1 MSAYLVKRLLIAVP
15 TILAVLVVTFL
26 LMHAAPGDPVT
37 TLLGDRAATAEERAR
52 LEHEAGLD
60 RPLAV
65 QFLSYLS
72 RFVRG
77 DLGRIFGT
85 RRRIADELRAR
96 LPNTAILA
104 LAAVVLASVLGVT
117 TGVVSAYW
125 RNSVVDAGFRLLT
138 FFCISAPVFWF
149 GLMLIVV
156 FALKLG
162 WFPAAGSD
170 TWAHLILP
178 ALALGLRPA
187 AFIAR
192 VTRSTMLDALGEN
205 YILTAR
211 AKGLS
216 ERVVVLKHALRNV
229 ALPVVT
235 VIGGDLGSLM
245 GGTVI
250 TETVFGFVGLGAF
263 ALDAI
268 LNRWYSA
275 IMAVAML
282 WAVIFVL
289 VNLVVDLLYVVLDP
303 RVRLAGSIGPAG
315 EET

>member
-1 MSAYLVKRLLIAVP
+1 MRGYLLKRLLVAVP
-15 TILAVLVVTFL
+15 TVVAVLVITFL
-26 LMHAAPGDPVT
+26 LMHAAPGDPVS
-37 TLLGDRAATAEERAR
+37 TLLGDQAVTPAERAR

-60 RPLAV
+60 RPLVV
-65 QFLSYLS
+65 QFVGYLG
-72 RFVRG
+72 RFARG
-77 DLGRIFGT
+77 DLGHIFGT
-85 RRRIADELRAR
+85 RRRIADELWVR
-96 LPNTAILA
+96 LPNTLTLA
-104 LAAVVLASVLGVT
+104 LAAVVLASLLGVG
-117 TGVVSAYW
+117 TGIVSAYW
-125 RNSVVDAGFRLLT
+125 RNSLLDATFRLLA

-170 TWAHLILP
+170 TWGHLVLP

-192 VTRSTMLDALGEN
+192 VTRSTMLDCLGEN

-211 AKGLS
+211 AKGLP
-216 ERVVVLKHALRNV
+216 ERTVVLKHALRNV

-235 VIGGDLGSLM
+235 VIGGDLGNLL

-263 ALDAI
+263 AVEAL

-282 WAVIFVL
+282 WAVIFVA
-289 VNLVVDLLYVVLDP
+289 VNLVVDLLYVLLDP
-303 RVRLAGSIGPAG
+303 RIRLAG
-315 EET
+315 EEA

>member
-1 MSAYLVKRLLIAVP
+1 MRMKAYVVKRLLVAVP
-15 TILAVLVVTFL
+15 TVFAVLVITFL
-26 LMHAAPGDPVT
+26 LMHAAPGSPVD
-37 TLLGDRAATAEERAR
+37 TLLGDRQVTPEERAR
-52 LEHEAGLD
+52 LEREAGLD
-60 RPLAV
+60 RPLTV

-72 RFVRG
+72 RFARG
-77 DLGRIFGT
+77 DLGQIFGT
-85 RRRIADELRAR
+85 RRSIASELRVR
-96 LPNTAILA
+96 LPNTLTLA
-104 LAAVVLASVLGVT
+104 LAAVLLATLLGVT
-117 TGVVSAYW
+117 TGVVSAVK
-125 RNSVVDAGFRLLT
+125 RNSLADAVFRLLT

-156 FALKLG
+156 FALRLG

-170 TWAHLILP
+170 TWAHLVLP
-178 ALALGLRPA
+178 ALTLGLRPA

-192 VTRSTMLDALGEN
+192 VTRSTMLDVLGEN

-211 AKGLS
+211 AKGLP
-216 ERVVVLKHALRNV
+216 ERTVIGKHALRNV

-235 VIGGDLGSLM
+235 VIAGDLGHLM

-263 ALDAI
+263 AVEAI

-282 WAVIFVL
+282 WGIIFVV
-289 VNLVVDLLYVVLDP
+289 VNLAVDVLYVLLDP
-303 RVRLAGSIGPAG
+303 RIRLTG
-315 EET
+315 EEA

>member
-1 MSAYLVKRLLIAVP
+1 MWSYLGKRLLVAVP
-15 TILAVLVVTFL
+15 TVFAVLLITFL

-37 TLLGDRAATAEERAR
+37 TLLGDRSVTPEERAR
-52 LEHEAGLD
+52 LEREAGLD

-65 QFLSYLS
+65 QFVGYLG

-77 DLGRIFGT
+77 DLGQVFGT
-85 RRRIADELRAR
+85 RRKVADEFRVR
-96 LPNTAILA
+96 LPNTACLA
-104 LAAVVLASVLGVT
+104 LAAVLLAAVVGVT

-125 RNSVVDAGFRLLT
+125 RNSLADAFFRFLT

-149 GLMLIVV
+149 GLMLIVI
-156 FALKLG
+156 FGLKLG
-162 WFPAAGSD
+162 LLPAAGSD
-170 TWAHLILP
+170 TWAHLLLP
-178 ALALGLRPA
+178 ALSLGLRPA

-216 ERVVVLKHALRNV
+216 ERAVVLKHALRNV
-229 ALPVVT
+229 ALPIVT
-235 VIGGDLGSLM
+235 VIGADLGSLM

-250 TETVFGFVGLGAF
+250 TETVFGFVGVGAL
-263 ALDAI
+263 AVEAI

-289 VNLVVDLLYVVLDP
+289 VNLLVDVLYVVLDP
-303 RVRLAGSIGPAG
+303 RVRLAGGDG
-315 EET
+315 

>member
-1 MSAYLVKRLLIAVP
+1 MWTYLVKRLLIAVP
-15 TILAVLVVTFL
+15 TVFAVLVVTFL
-26 LMHAAPGDPVT
+26 LMHAAPGDPVS
-37 TLLGDRAATAEERAR
+37 TLMGDRSVTAQERAR

-65 QFLSYLS
+65 QFLSYLG
-72 RFVRG
+72 RFLRG
-77 DLGRIFGT
+77 DLGTIFGT
-85 RRRIADELRAR
+85 RRKIADEVRVR
-96 LPNTAILA
+96 FPNTVLLA
-104 LAAVVLASVLGVT
+104 LAAVVLAALLGVT
-117 TGVVSAYW
+117 TGALSAYW
-125 RNSVVDAGFRLLT
+125 RNSWLDSLFRLLT
-138 FFCISAPVFWF
+138 LFCISAPVFWF

-156 FALKLG
+156 FSLKLG
-162 WFPAAGSD
+162 WLPAAGSD
-170 TWAHLILP
+170 TWAHLVLP

-192 VTRSTMLDALGEN
+192 VTRSTLLDVLGEH

-211 AKGLS
+211 AKGLP
-216 ERVVVLKHALRNV
+216 ERVVLLRHALRNV

-263 ALDAI
+263 AVEAI

-275 IMAVAML
+275 IMVVAML
-282 WAVIFVL
+282 WAVIFVA
-289 VNLVVDLLYVVLDP
+289 VNLMVDLLYVALDP
-303 RVRLAGSIGPAG
+303 RLRLAG
-315 EET
+315 EEA

>member
-1 MSAYLVKRLLIAVP
+1 MSAYLVKRLLVAGP
-15 TILAVLVVTFL
+15 TVLAVLLGTFL

-37 TLLGDRAATAEERAR
+37 TLLGDRAATAQERAQ

-60 RPLAV
+60 RTLPV
-65 QFLSYLS
+65 QFVGYLG
-72 RFVRG
+72 RFARG

-85 RRRIADELRAR
+85 RRLISDELRVR
-96 LPNTAILA
+96 LPNTATLA
-104 LAAVVLASVLGVT
+104 LAAVLLASILGVT

-125 RNSVVDAGFRLLT
+125 RNSLADAAFRVLT

-162 WFPAAGSD
+162 WLPAAGSD

-192 VTRSTMLDALGEN
+192 VTRSTMLDALSEN

-216 ERVVVLKHALRNV
+216 ERAVVLKHALRNV

-250 TETVFGFVGLGAF
+250 TETIFGFVGLGAF
-263 ALDAI
+263 AVEAI
-268 LNRWYSA
+268 FNRWYSA

-282 WAVIFVL
+282 WAVIFVV
-289 VNLVVDLLYVVLDP
+289 VNLVVDVLYVVLDP
-303 RVRLAGSIGPAG
+303 RVRLTG
-315 EET
+315 EEG

>member
-1 MSAYLVKRLLIAVP
+1 MSAYVLKRLLLALP
-15 TILAVLVVTFL
+15 TVLAVLVITFL

-37 TLLGDRAATAEERAR
+37 TLLGDRAATAEERAQ

-60 RPLAV
+60 RPLVV
-65 QFLSYLS
+65 QFVGYLG
-72 RFVRG
+72 RFLRG
-77 DLGRIFGT
+77 DLGRVFGT
-85 RRRIADELRAR
+85 RRRISDELRVR
-96 LPNTAILA
+96 LPNTAALA
-104 LAAVVLASVLGVT
+104 LAAVVLASVIGVG

-125 RNSVVDAGFRLLT
+125 RNSLVDAVFRLLT

-162 WFPAAGSD
+162 WSPAAGSD
-170 TWAHLILP
+170 TWGHLVLP

-192 VTRSTMLDALGEN
+192 VTRSTMVDALGEN

-211 AKGLS
+211 AKGLP
-216 ERVVVLKHALRNV
+216 EVAVVFKHALRNV

-235 VIGGDLGSLM
+235 VIGGDLGHLM

-263 ALDAI
+263 AVEAI
-268 LNRWYSA
+268 LNRWYGA

-282 WAVIFVL
+282 WAVIFVM
-289 VNLVVDLLYVVLDP
+289 VNLLVDVLYVVLDP
-303 RVRLAGSIGPAG
+303 RVRLAG
-315 EET
+315 EEA